1 MEDRLLYVRI
11 VLVNIMLLGT
21 FYRLDFADILF
32 DGKLITLTGIDVC
45 CYTIVIAELR
55 LWYA

>member
-1 MEDRLLYVRI
+1 MLYVRI